1 MHRLQNPGR
10 DSRKTTRL
18 IILTQPIYTG
28 RFAPSPTGP
37 LHLGSLYTALA
48 SYLDARHHQGLWLLR
63 IDDIDTARNQPGAV
77 DSILTCLDFFQ
88 LHWDGVVDYQNHHL
102 EAYQAALNR
111 LIADDHVYA
120 CDCSRKDRLP
130 QSAVYPQICR
140 NKSLP
145 IKNEVALR
153 LKTTNQDTH
162 FHDAI
167 QGAFHCRLESEQGD
181 FVIKRKDGLFAYQ
194 LAVVIDDYRQGITD
208 VVRGADLLDSTPR
221 QVYLQQLLGYPQPA
235 YSHIP
240 VIVDTEGHKL
250 SKQTG
255 AQAVELKDA
264 PTTLFKLL
272 QMLKQQPPEG
282 LQNASVPEVLTWA
295 IAHWD
300 KSALAP
306 TTCMPLT
313 LS

>member
-1 MHRLQNPGR
+1 M
-10 DSRKTTRL
+10 
-18 IILTQPIYTG
+18 
-28 RFAPSPTGP
+28 
-37 LHLGSLYTALA
+37 GSLYTALA
-48 SYLDARHHQGLWLLR
+48 SYLDARHHQGRWLLR

-77 DSILTCLDFFQ
+77 DSILRCLDFFQ
-88 LHWDGVVDYQNHHL
+88 LHWDGPIDYQQQHL
-102 EAYQAALNR
+102 DAYQAALIR
-111 LIADDHVYA
+111 LIANDHVYA
-120 CDCSRKDRLP
+120 CDCSRKDRLT

-140 NKSLP
+140 KKSLP

-153 LKTTNQDTH
+153 LKTTNQDIR
-162 FHDAI
+162 FQDAI
-167 QGAFHCRLESEQGD
+167 QGPFHCRLESEQGD

-221 QVYLQQLLGYPQPA
+221 QVYLQQLLGYPHPS

-255 AQAVELKDA
+255 AQAVELKEA
-264 PTTLFKLL
+264 PATLFKLL
-272 QMLKQQPPEG
+272 QMLKQRPTEG
-282 LQNASVPEVLTWA
+282 LQNASIAEILTWA

-306 TTCMPLT
+306 TTRIPKT
-313 LS
+313 FS